1 MAISALGRL
10 QCGIAVAGMMM
21 IADECEGTAR
31 ARELEFC
38 VGEKN
43 STFWGAPERGLQ
55 SFLSK
60 LLIQLTGFAIREGC
74 CSEYK
79 CI

>member
-1 MAISALGRL
+1 MALLL
-10 QCGIAVAGMMM
+10 QGPLLV
-21 IADECEGTAR
+21 ADECEGTGR

-55 SFLSK
+55 SFSIK
-60 LLIQLTGFAIREGC
+60 TPNSVNRICHKGGLLF
-74 CSEYK
+74 
-79 CI
+79 

>member
-1 MAISALGRL
+1 MAISAFGVCSVAVML
-10 QCGIAVAGMMM
+10 QGPLLV
-21 IADECEGTAR
+21 ADECEGTGR

-43 STFWGAPERGLQ
+43 SIFWGALKRGLQ

-60 LLIQLTGFAIREGC
+60 LLIQLIGFAVSKGC